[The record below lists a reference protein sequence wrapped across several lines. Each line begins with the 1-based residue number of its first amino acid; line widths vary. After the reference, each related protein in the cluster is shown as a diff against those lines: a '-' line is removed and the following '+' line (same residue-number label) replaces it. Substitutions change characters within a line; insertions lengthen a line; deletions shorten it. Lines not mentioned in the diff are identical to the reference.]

1 MHAYVRVCVCLCSS
15 PTGNAYACM
24 CMCVPVCKFSV
35 TGVGKRSHLSVPA
48 LVLLLACL
56 SVSKWHCF
64 EQHFIPCPLLSCSGL
79 SAPIWSTFEKIIIIP
94 WHRTHQT
101 FWRAAAW
108 PAGLWPS
115 SAGPGDVGS
124 STAAEASGWPVPAS
138 APSGSHHWG
147 RPPPL
152 PPLAPGSLANTTKM
166 LFMLHPLQ
174 SLSGVTPPCSLSSPW
189 RKASREAV
197 NYCRTCYE
205 RPASKSLKLRSQT
218 QSSLVGS
225 GHLNR
230 QDFIQPQAKCF
241 FFCFSPPCLL
251 VKQASICCLKK
262 GVPWFLY
269 ILHCFVLIVQK
280 KRAGSGNPFL
290 RFEKQQKLNKTPTYY
305 D

>member
-1 MHAYVRVCVCLCSS
+1 MHVYVCACVQVQCHWCWQKKPSFSARVGFVAGLFVSEQMTLFWATFYSLSFAFMQWAKRSNLEHVWEDVCL
-15 PTGNAYACM
+15 
-24 CMCVPVCKFSV
+24 
-35 TGVGKRSHLSVPA
+35 
-48 LVLLLACL
+48 
-56 SVSKWHCF
+56 
-64 EQHFIPCPLLSCSGL
+64 I
-79 SAPIWSTFEKIIIIP
+79 IIIIP

-205 RPASKSLKLRSQT
+205 RPASKSLRLRSQT

-225 GHLNR
+225 GHLNW

-290 RFEKQQKLNKTPTYY
+290 HFEKQQKLNKTPTYY